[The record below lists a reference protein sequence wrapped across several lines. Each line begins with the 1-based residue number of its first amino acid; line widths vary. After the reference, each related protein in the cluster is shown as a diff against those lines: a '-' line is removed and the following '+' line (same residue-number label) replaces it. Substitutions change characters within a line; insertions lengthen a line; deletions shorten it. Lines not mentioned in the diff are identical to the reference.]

1 MGTEIKKKQS
11 RFCHALNLHYLHIK
25 GIKFLLANFMI
36 EVKSFLIRNR
46 IQNSN
51 KNEYPEIKQT

>member
-1 MGTEIKKKQS
+1 MLFLMDTEIKKKQS

-36 EVKSFLIRNR
+36 EVKSF
-46 IQNSN
+46 
-51 KNEYPEIKQT
+51 